1 MMSQMAKDCRLP
13 DSALAAHLDGKT
25 CVECG
30 ERRGQIRLTIEKAP
44 NRPRLAEDRRGAR
57 PKVRLIGAQSLTNH
71 GAARVADLQDITS
84 YRYLSDDPARHGRS
98 RVMIKPTVP

>member
-13 DSALAAHLDGKT
+13 DSALPAHLDGKT

-30 ERRGQIRLTIEKAP
+30 EHRGQIRLTIEKAP

-57 PKVRLIGAQSLTNH
+57 PKLRLIGAQSLTNH
-71 GAARVADLQDITS
+71 GAARVADLE
-84 YRYLSDDPARHGRS
+84 RYNALPLFAA
-98 RVMIKPTVP
+98 MIPPDMDAVA